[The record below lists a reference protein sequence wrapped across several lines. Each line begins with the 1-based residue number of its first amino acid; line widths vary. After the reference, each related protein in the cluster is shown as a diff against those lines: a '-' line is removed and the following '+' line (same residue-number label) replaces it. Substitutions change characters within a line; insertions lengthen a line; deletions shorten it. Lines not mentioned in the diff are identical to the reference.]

1 MSLEALLADEPLCT
15 LARARTPGE
24 TDAAGIPVTNP
35 IVDIRP
41 IVGRLDA
48 ASARQM
54 EKWMGLGVHAEYE
67 FLTQDD
73 DQTQELGICIGKFIR
88 SADGRLFKVESSGD
102 IVYGKGRLPT
112 NYSYA
117 CTEERVR

>member
-1 MSLEALLADEPLCT
+1 MSLEALLSDEPLCT
-15 LARARTPGE
+15 LCRSRTPGE
-24 TDAAGIPVTNP
+24 TDAAGIPLTDP

-48 ASARQM
+48 ASARQV
-54 EKWMGLGVHAEYE
+54 EKWMGLGVTASYE
-67 FLTQDD
+67 FLTQDAD
-73 DQTQELGICIGKFIR
+73 MTQELGIGLGKFIR
-88 SADGRLFKVESSGD
+88 SFDGRLFQVMSGGD

-117 CTEERVR
+117 LEEQRVR